1 MSADAPNL
9 TLLERINRWLKPRP
23 QPTPSPTPTPA
34 APTKPGVIDY
44 LKAWKTLQGV
54 PVEKL
59 GSLALL
65 IPTIIFLAVS
75 GMVAWAAILT
85 GLFLRILWLVIFG
98 KYRAK

>member
-1 MSADAPNL
+1 MTPLIDNIWPWRPN
-9 TLLERINRWLKPRP
+9 
-23 QPTPSPTPTPA
+23 PTPTPKPKPEP
-34 APTKPGVIDY
+34 APVPPGVIDY

-59 GSLALL
+59 GSLVLL
-65 IPTIIFLAVS
+65 IPAIIFLAIS

-85 GLFLRILWLVIFG
+85 GLFLRILWVVIFG

>member
-1 MSADAPNL
+1 MTPLIDNIWPW
-9 TLLERINRWLKPRP
+9 RPKPV
-23 QPTPSPTPTPA
+23 PTPTPNPEP
-34 APTKPGVIDY
+34 APVPPGVIDY

-59 GSLALL
+59 GSLVLL

-85 GLFLRILWLVIFG
+85 GLFLRILWVVIFG

>member
-1 MSADAPNL
+1 MTQLIDNIWP
-9 TLLERINRWLKPRP
+9 WRP
-23 QPTPSPTPTPA
+23 KPTPTPTPKPEP
-34 APTKPGVIDY
+34 APVPPGVVDY

-59 GSLALL
+59 GPLVLL

-85 GLFLRILWLVIFG
+85 GLFLRILWVVIFG